1 MFLFSI
7 QPVTPLILSCPLYFY
22 ITIKRACSQAK
33 EEHNE
38 LHSVARQLETRNL
51 QCETEIK
58 TVQMQKHQM
67 QEEKNALQGRVDEL
81 ENSITRLK
89 AELEESS
96 NKEEKATLM
105 QKEQMGLLFSE
116 KSLRAQ
122 ADKEL
127 EDSRKVIS
135 QFTRTVSDQEA
146 LVQQLNQVIKDL
158 RDKNSSLNA
167 QLQESFSCL
176 EQLRRETNQQIT
188 TLEIEKQKLAMKDT
202 TNKEEIAKIK
212 LDYSALEKQLE
223 QLSKNNLPTTTD
235 RPSDEAALPQKIIDR
250 NDTDSTKSN
259 IAQNSFSM
267 LGRNEEKAPAAEPVK
282 ENCSVDTLKSSPFF
296 TKHTSVTATKAPEKN
311 FCSNMV
317 KEQNK
322 SGGSIQQKH
331 GAAAASDCY
340 ICSKQPFGIMR
351 MCQCGL
357 SCGKRAHMSCLI
369 GRNAAFCCDP
379 GMEDK

>member
-1 MFLFSI
+1 
-7 QPVTPLILSCPLYFY
+7 LILSCPPYFY
-22 ITIKRACSQAK
+22 IVIKRACSQAK
-33 EEHNE
+33 EEHDE
-38 LHSVARQLETRNL
+38 LHSVARQLETRTL

-58 TVQMQKHQM
+58 TVQMQKLQI

-81 ENSITRLK
+81 QNTITQLK

-105 QKEQMGLLFSE
+105 QKEQMELLFSE

-127 EDSRKVIS
+127 EDSKKVIS
-135 QFTRTVSDQEA
+135 QFTSTVSDQEA
-146 LVQQLNQVIKDL
+146 LVQQLNQVVKDL
-158 RDKNSSLNA
+158 REKNSALNVK
-167 QLQESFSCL
+167 LQESFSCL

-188 TLEIEKQKLAMKDT
+188 SLEMEKQKLVMRDT

-223 QLSKNNLPTTTD
+223 QLSKSNNPTTTD
-235 RPSDEAALPQKIIDR
+235 KPSDEAALPQRKIDR
-250 NDTDSTKSN
+250 NDADSTKSN
-259 IAQNSFSM
+259 TA
-267 LGRNEEKAPAAEPVK
+267 LEEGHIPPF
-282 ENCSVDTLKSSPFF
+282 CIVDTSKSSPFF
-296 TKHTSVTATKAPEKN
+296 TKHTGVTETNAPEKN
-311 FCSNMV
+311 ICSNKM
-317 KEQNK
+317 KEQHK
-322 SGGSIQQKH
+322 SGGSIQQKL

-357 SCGKRAHMSCLI
+357 FCGKRAHMSCII
-369 GRNAAFCCDP
+369 GRDAAFCCD
-379 GMEDK
+379 K